1 MPQFKHVVAT
11 FLLTAVFAVGG
22 VGILAM
28 MSDYHHVSGC
38 PFMPGEQAICQMD
51 AFDHIAAW
59 QKTFTTVL
67 PSIISLIFLAAV
79 AVFFWKYYDPPDLLT
94 RQQFPKHR
102 YRPLGVSVVA
112 ELFES
117 GILSPRAP

>member
-1 MPQFKHVVAT
+1 MPQFKHIVAT
-11 FLLTAVFAVGG
+11 FLLTAVLAVGG
-22 VGILAM
+22 VGLLVM
-28 MSDYHHVSGC
+28 MSDHHHASGC

-51 AFDHIAAW
+51 AFDHIVAW
-59 QKTFTTVL
+59 QKTLTTVL

-79 AVFFWKYYDPPDLLT
+79 AVLFWKYYEPPDLLT
-94 RQQFPKHR
+94 GQHFPKHR